1 MKLNDSSFL
10 NSVNFSLNEE
20 KKTVKRIKSEKNILP
35 KIKDYLNISN
45 SKVFKTTTI
54 NTSNNNS
61 IINNKTFS
69 KNLSENNIIKD
80 KIKKKEF
87 LSISK
92 KRKIMKNHQ
101 YHLIYFQTSFILQ
114 KQIKQIIQINKIIVI
129 ILIKIYKN

>member
-80 KIKKKEF
+80 KIKKKKRNF
-87 LSISK
+87 YQFQK

-129 ILIKIYKN
+129 ILIKI